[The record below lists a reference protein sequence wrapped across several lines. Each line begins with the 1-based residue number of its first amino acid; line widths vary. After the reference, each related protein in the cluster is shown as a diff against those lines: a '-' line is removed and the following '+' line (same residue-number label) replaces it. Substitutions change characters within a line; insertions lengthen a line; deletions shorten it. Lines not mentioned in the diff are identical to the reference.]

1 MTDSLDTDAINV
13 IQLARTGGPEVLE
26 LVRRPL
32 PQPAPH
38 EVRVRAEAIG
48 VGKPD
53 ALIRKGSYAW
63 MPPLPAVPGNEM
75 AGCIDALGSAVTH
88 LRLGQRVLV
97 SARELSQRG
106 GCYAEAMCVP
116 ADAVYLLPDTVS
128 SVDAVTLGNYQLAG
142 ALLYASGIQRPTSVL
157 IHGAAGGVGTAVL
170 QLAEADGLLAIGT
183 VSSDEKCAYAQAA
196 GARHLIHRGHQ
207 SVQTEVMALTAGRG
221 VDLVLDHVAGP
232 GFSAQLDLLAPLGTL
247 LSYNALGGLPPN
259 NLLGDM
265 RRLLGKSL
273 GVRCYSIHTLDQ
285 APAQRRALMERAI
298 SLMASGALRPPPST
312 RLTLSDA
319 RQAHTLLD
327 AGQTLGKLVLLPQ
340 R

>member
-1 MTDSLDTDAINV
+1 MTHPLSTDAIDV

-38 EVRVRAEAIG
+38 EVRVRAKAIG

-53 ALIRKGSYAW
+53 ALIRKGIYAW

-75 AGCIDALGSAVTH
+75 AGCIDAIGSAVTH
-88 LRLGQRVLV
+88 VGVGQRVLM
-97 SARELSQRG
+97 SARELPQRG

-116 ADAVYLLPDTVS
+116 ADAVYVLPETVS
-128 SVDAVTLGNYQLAG
+128 FVDAVTLGNYQLAG

-183 VSSDEKCAYAQAA
+183 VSSDEKYAYAQAA

-207 SVQTEVMALTAGRG
+207 SVQTEVMTLTAGRG
-221 VDLVLDHVAGP
+221 VDLVLDHVVGP
-232 GFSAQLDLLAPLGTL
+232 GFNAQLDMLAPLGTL
-247 LSYNALGGLPPN
+247 LSYNALAGLPPD

-298 SLMASGALRPPPST
+298 SLMASGVLRPPPP
-312 RLTLSDA
+312 TLFALRDA

-327 AGQTLGKLVLLPQ
+327 AGETLGKLVLLPQ